1 LRAEYCLIDTFFEE
15 PANIGA
21 VTPSVRSISGLAL
34 IAGVSVSTVSRA
46 LTERGYDLRL
56 SRVAP
61 ECDFAAGDV
70 GAISEVAAA
79 GEFGVV
85 IPRDM
90 AGADTQSV
98 QFAPKLIIR
107 ETA

>member
-1 LRAEYCLIDTFFEE
+1 MIFLRKTGAHFF
-15 PANIGA
+15 A
-21 VTPSVRSISGLAL
+21 SRSKVGS
-34 IAGVSVSTVSRA
+34 
-46 LTERGYDLRL
+46 DN
-56 SRVAP
+56 
-61 ECDFAAGDV
+61 FAAGNRPDGVFAPGDV
-70 GAISEVAAA
+70 GAISVVAAA

-107 ETA
+107 KTA